1 MDLRRFRPALLLSAW
16 TLLVWTTRIRNI
28 WTDDS
33 LTTSGQVWRTV
44 LAGVFTAFA
53 VVTIGAW
60 LRARGSTD
68 TSSRLLPP
76 WIRAFAVWTIAV
88 WSIRAVQIGGADH
101 GFGFKVVH
109 TVLAVVSVA
118 LALWA
123 DRVASQTP
131 RSSTVDA

>member
-1 MDLRRFRPALLLSAW
+1 MDLRRFRAALLLAAW

-44 LAGVFTAFA
+44 LAGAFTAFA

-60 LRARGSTD
+60 LRARGSAG
-68 TSSRLLPP
+68 TSPAFLPP

-101 GFGFKVVH
+101 GVGFKAVH
-109 TVLAVVSVA
+109 TVLAIVSVG

-123 DRVASQTP
+123 DREASQAP
-131 RSSTVDA
+131 RSSAISA